1 MPRYFRGRQALRIR
15 PVQTRKEILDSTLL
29 GVSGGTTSTVTLVT
43 AVDNYAGVVNTVPTG
58 SVVKG
63 VYLFIQIVPNGSSA
77 NVDWYLWK
85 NPSGLSTVGP
95 TPGAVGGDP
104 RRKYVLHEEKGIPGS
119 TVEGQGPLT
128 FRGVIKIP
136 RGLQRF
142 GEDDTLQLK
151 LRGAQIYDACIKAI
165 YKVYL

>member
-1 MPRYFRGRQALRIR
+1 MVARLR

-29 GVSGGTTSTVTLVT
+29 GVSGGTVSTVTLAT
-43 AVDNYAGVVNTVPTG
+43 AVDNYTGVVNTVPTG
-58 SVVKG
+58 SVIKG
-63 VYLFIQIVPNGSSA
+63 VYLFVQIVPNGASS

-85 NPSGLSTVGP
+85 NPSGLSSTGP
-95 TPGAVGGDP
+95 TPGATSGDT
-104 RRKYVLHEEKGIPGS
+104 RRRHVLHEEKGIPGS

-136 RGLQRF
+136 PRMRRM
-142 GEDDTLQLK
+142 GENDELQLK
-151 LRGAQIYDACIKAI
+151 LRGAQIYDACVKAI